1 MADDPAQ
8 ASLFGDAPATPGQ
21 PRRSGHMSASSHPQP
36 AEGAPERDETPVHAQ
51 PLAQRMRPRTL
62 DEIVGQ
68 SHVLAAGRAL
78 RRSIE
83 SDHVPS
89 MVLWGPPG
97 SGKTTLASVIA
108 QTTQARFVP
117 LSAVTA
123 GVADLRRVVDDAA
136 KLLRATGRR
145 TILFI
150 DEIHR
155 FSKSQQD
162 AILPHVERGTVT
174 LIGATT
180 ENPSFEVNAALL
192 SRARVYT
199 LHALSDDDILE
210 LLRRALVDAERGLG
224 AERLTVSDDALAYIA
239 NMANGDA
246 RAALNLLELGASV
259 SQSQLD
265 GARLLDLPTVED
277 AAQRRALLYDKG
289 GEEHYN
295 LISALHKSLRGSD
308 PDAAVYWLARMLE
321 AGEDPLY
328 IARRLVRFATED
340 VGLAD
345 PQALPLCMAAQQA
358 VHFIGAPEGAL
369 ALAEATIYLAVAPKS
384 NAVYRAYSAAS
395 DDVRAT
401 RNDPVPLHLRNAP
414 TRLMSEQDYG
424 KGYIYAHDRYAGAP
438 DPADPM
444 RPPPQR
450 LQAYLPDGLAQRAYY
465 QPGAQGAEVS
475 LAAWLR
481 RRRQEPAAQP
491 ETPPQPE

>member
-1 MADDPAQ
+1 MEDEQVQP
-8 ASLFGDAPATPGQ
+8 SLFGGEPAQRPARAARPG
-21 PRRSGHMSASSHPQP
+21 ASRALG
-36 AEGAPERDETPVHAQ
+36 AEGAPEGDATPAAAQ
-51 PLAQRMRPRTL
+51 PLAQRMRPASL

-68 SHVLAAGRAL
+68 PHLLAPGRAL

-89 MVLWGPPG
+89 MILWGPPG

-192 SRARVYT
+192 SRSRVYT
-199 LHALSDDDILE
+199 LRALTDDDILV
-210 LLRRALVDAERGLG
+210 LLRRALTDETRGLG
-224 AERLTVSDDALAYIA
+224 ARQLTVTDDALAYLA
-239 NMANGDA
+239 GLANGDA
-246 RAALNLLELGASV
+246 RSALNALELAASV
-259 SQSQLD
+259 AQAQPD
-265 GARLLDLPTVED
+265 GVTTLDLPTVED
-277 AAQRRALLYDKG
+277 AVQRRALLYDKG

-308 PDAAVYWLARMLE
+308 PDGSVYWLARMLE

-328 IARRLVRFATED
+328 VARRLVRFASED
-340 VGLAD
+340 IGLAD
-345 PQALPLCMAAQQA
+345 PQALTICMAAQQA
-358 VHFIGAPEGAL
+358 VHFIGMPEGAL
-369 ALAEATIYLAVAPKS
+369 ALAQAVLYMAAAPKS
-384 NAVYRAYSAAS
+384 NAVYTAYSAARE
-395 DDVRAT
+395 DVLAT

-414 TRLMSEQDYG
+414 TRMMAEQDYG
-424 KGYIYAHDRYAGAP
+424 KGYVYAHDRYQGEP
-438 DPADPM
+438 DPTDPL
-444 RPPPQR
+444 RPPPERPQD
-450 LQAYLPDGLAQRAYY
+450 YLPEALRERAYY
-465 QPGAQGAEVS
+465 RPGGQGAEAS
-475 LAAWLR
+475 IRAWLR
-481 RRRQEPAAQP
+481 RRRGE
-491 ETPPQPE
+491 